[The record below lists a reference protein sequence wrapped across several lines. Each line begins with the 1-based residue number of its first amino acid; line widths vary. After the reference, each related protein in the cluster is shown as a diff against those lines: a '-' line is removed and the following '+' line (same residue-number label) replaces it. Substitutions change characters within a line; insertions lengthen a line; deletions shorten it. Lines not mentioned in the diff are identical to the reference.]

1 MENILYKGKDFSL
14 TRIIT
19 PESAKSEYKLH
30 NHEGLCEILFFLG
43 GNSSFLV
50 EGTEYPLSKNDFI
63 IARPDEMHRVIHKG
77 DCLYERIVI
86 NFNADFFEKFS
97 CTEYSPAFFSRP
109 AGSGNLFSAHTS
121 PRACESLWRLYE
133 YVEENAPE
141 IVLVGGLAEV
151 LRAVS
156 KNAPNSSEGHV
167 KSERLREIIL
177 FINENL
183 TDDITLDSLCEKFF
197 ITKWHLCR
205 LFKAQT
211 GMTPMNY
218 ITKKRLMLSQTFMA
232 QGMSMTDAALGS
244 GFRDYAS
251 FWYAKKNKS

>member
-1 MENILYKGKDFSL
+1 MENVLYKGEDFSL
-14 TRIIT
+14 TRILT
-19 PESAKSEYKLH
+19 PESAKSEYLLH
-30 NHEGLCEILFFLG
+30 NHEKYCEILFFLG

-50 EGTEYPLSKNDFI
+50 EGTEYPLSKEDFV

-86 NFNADFFEKFS
+86 NFDSGFFEKFG
-97 CTEYSPAFFSRP
+97 CGEYSPAFFERP
-109 AGSGNLFSAHTS
+109 AGNGNLFSAHS
-121 PRACESLWRLYE
+121 SRAAADALWRLCE
-133 YVEENAPE
+133 YVEEKAPE
-141 IVLVGGLAEV
+141 IVLNGALAQV
-151 LRAVS
+151 LRAIS
-156 KNAPNSSEGHV
+156 KNAPNSSEGQV

-183 TDDITLDSLCEKFF
+183 TEDITLDTLCEKFF

-218 ITKKRLMLSQTFMA
+218 VTKKRLMLGETLMA
-232 QGMSMTDAALGS
+232 QGMSATDAAVS
-244 GFRDYAS
+244 AGFRDYSS
-251 FWYAKKNKS
+251 FWYAKKKRN